1 MQTVAIFKNIMQS
14 FQQNKSQALQ
24 RLKNQ
29 VIYKVKLIIHL
40 IEDVPTD
47 VEKMNFKTY
56 QANRKKEDE
65 RNTVA
70 ICPKSGGNII
80 L

>member
-1 MQTVAIFKNIMQS
+1 M
-14 FQQNKSQALQ
+14 
-24 RLKNQ
+24 
-29 VIYKVKLIIHL
+29 IYKEKFIIHL

-56 QANRKKEDE
+56 QENRKKEDE